1 MSSILTNNSA
11 MVALET
17 LRNVN
22 RSLEG
27 VQSEIATGKK
37 VATAKDNAGI
47 WAVATVMSSD
57 VESFKQI
64 SDSLNLGASTVGVAR
79 AASEQIVKTL
89 QEVKTLVVTAQGE
102 NVDRA
107 KIQTDIDAK
116 TALIQG
122 FVDAAQFNGLNLID
136 GSATTAVNV
145 LSSLNRDSTGAV
157 TAANITV
164 SRQDLATTAGGGLAA
179 LSAVD
184 VSTSSATAT
193 AGLASIET
201 LLQTAIDAAA
211 AFGSSQA
218 SIKSQA
224 DFVTNLTDSLKAGV
238 GSLTDSDIEAA
249 SAKLQAL
256 QVQQQL
262 GVQALSIANQQPQAL
277 LSLFR

>member
-22 RSLEG
+22 RNLES
-27 VQSEIATGKK
+27 VQSEISTGKK

-64 SDSLNLGASTVGVAR
+64 SDSLSLGSSTVGVAR

-89 QEVKTLVVTAQGE
+89 QEVKSLIVTAQGE
-102 NVDRA
+102 NVDRTKIAADITA
-107 KIQTDIDAK
+107 KSDLVT
-116 TALIQG
+116 G
-122 FVDAAQFNGLNLID
+122 FINAAQFNGLNLID
-136 GSATTAVNV
+136 GTSDATVNV
-145 LSSLNRDSTGAV
+145 LASLNRASDGSV
-157 TAANITV
+157 TAGNIAVASVDLTTDLA
-164 SRQDLATTAGGGLAA
+164 DLATISVA
-179 LSAVD
+179 D
-184 VSTSSATAT
+184 STDAATALGT
-193 AGLASIET
+193 IED
-201 LLQTAIDAAA
+201 LLQVAIDAAA

-218 SIKSQA
+218 SINSQGE
-224 DFVTNLTDSLKAGV
+224 FVKNLTDALRSGV
-238 GSLTDSDIEAA
+238 GSLTDADMEAS

>member
-22 RSLEG
+22 RNLES
-27 VQSEIATGKK
+27 VQSEISTGKK

-64 SDSLNLGASTVGVAR
+64 SDSLNLGAATVGVAR
-79 AASEQIVKTL
+79 SASEQIVKTL
-89 QEVKTLVVTAQGE
+89 QEIKTLVVTAQGE
-102 NVDRA
+102 NVDRE
-107 KIQTDIDAK
+107 KIGADITAK
-116 TALIQG
+116 TDLITG
-122 FVDAAQFNGLNLID
+122 FIAAAQFNGLNLID
-136 GSATTAVNV
+136 GTSTDDVNV
-145 LSSLNRDSTGAV
+145 LSSLNRAADGSV
-157 TAANITV
+157 TAANIV
-164 SRQDLATTAGGGLAA
+164 VVRQDLDTDILTDLDAMLVDTTANAETA
-179 LSAVD
+179 LE
-184 VSTSSATAT
+184 T
-193 AGLASIET
+193 IED
-201 LLQTAIDAAA
+201 LLQVAIDAAA

-224 DFVTNLTDSLKAGV
+224 DFVATLTDSLKAGV

>member
-22 RSLEG
+22 RNLEG

-64 SDSLNLGASTVGVAR
+64 SDSLNLGAATVGVAR
-79 AASEQIVKTL
+79 SASEQIVKTL
-89 QEVKTLVVTAQGE
+89 QEIKTLVVTAQGE
-102 NVDRA
+102 NVDRV
-107 KIQTDIDAK
+107 KIGADITAK
-116 TALIQG
+116 TDLITG
-122 FVDAAQFNGLNLID
+122 FIAAAQFNGLNLID
-136 GSATTAVNV
+136 GTSTDDVNV
-145 LSSLNRDSTGAV
+145 LSSLNRAADGSV
-157 TAANITV
+157 TAGNIVV
-164 SRQDLATTAGGGLAA
+164 SRVDLDTDILTDLGT
-179 LSAVD
+179 LSVAD
-184 VSTSSATAT
+184 NTDAATAMGT
-193 AGLASIET
+193 IED
-201 LLQTAIDAAA
+201 LLQVAIDAAA

-224 DFVTNLTDSLKAGV
+224 DFVNTLTDSLKAGV

-256 QVQQQL
+256 RVQQQL
-262 GVQALSIANQQPQAL
+262 GVQALSIANQQPQSL

>member
-22 RSLEG
+22 RNLEG

-64 SDSLNLGASTVGVAR
+64 SDSLNLGAATVGVAR
-79 AASEQIVKTL
+79 SASEQIVKTL
-89 QEVKTLVVTAQGE
+89 QEIKTLVVTAQGE
-102 NVDRA
+102 NVDRE
-107 KIQTDIDAK
+107 KIGADITAK
-116 TALIQG
+116 TDLITG
-122 FVDAAQFNGLNLID
+122 FIAAAQFNGLNLID
-136 GSATTAVNV
+136 GTSTDDVNV
-145 LSSLNRDSTGAV
+145 LSSLNRAADGTV
-157 TAANITV
+157 TAANIVVT
-164 SRQDLATTAGGGLAA
+164 RQDLDTDILTDLGTLSVADTTDAE
-179 LSAVD
+179 
-184 VSTSSATAT
+184 TAMGT
-193 AGLASIET
+193 IED
-201 LLQTAIDAAA
+201 LLQVAIDAAA

-224 DFVTNLTDSLKAGV
+224 DFVNTLTDSLKAGV

-277 LSLFR
+277 MSLFR

>member
-1 MSSILTNNSA
+1 MSSIQTNNSA

-17 LRNVN
+17 LRNIN
-22 RSLEG
+22 RNLEG

-37 VATAKDNAGI
+37 ISTAKDNAGI

-57 VESFKQI
+57 VSSFKAI
-64 SDSLNLGASTVGVAR
+64 SDSLSLGASTVGVAR
-79 AASEQIVKTL
+79 GSAEKIVSTL
-89 QEVKTLVVTAQGE
+89 QEIKTLIVTAQGE
-102 NVDRA
+102 NVDRV

-136 GSATTAVNV
+136 GTAATDVEV
-145 LSSLNRDSTGAV
+145 LSSLNRDSSGAV

-164 SRQDLATTAGGGLAA
+164 ERQNLSTGAGGGLLA
-179 LSAVD
+179 LTTAD
-184 VSTSSATAT
+184 VSTSSVTAAAALT
-193 AGLASIET
+193 SIET

-211 AFGSSQA
+211 AFGSSQS
-218 SIKSQA
+218 SITSQGEFVKS
-224 DFVTNLTDSLKAGV
+224 LTDALSSGV